1 MYIHPL
7 GYLETRTKVVEQM
20 YGHLKYRH
28 LTFDQKLEVVEKTHE
43 VIRNHMLKKLNA
55 VGS

>member
-1 MYIHPL
+1 MYIQPL
-7 GYLETRTKVVEQM
+7 NYLDTRTKVVEQM